1 MKVSNS
7 MNTSLL
13 KHLFAVLFMYVD
25 LTSCKQL
32 SDKAEKDKQP
42 RFEDSD
48 QNLYSPNHFSV
59 EAIENARTDWKMF
72 NHEADSML
80 IQLES
85 KIRELDWRSTKA
97 SINDKPKFKAD
108 VDSLKQILKFEK
120 ETIRSKNS
128 EFALKINTLNDSV
141 AAENET
147 FKRTFKHELQELE
160 RKVSHVFT
168 NHIR

>member
-1 MKVSNS
+1 MKVSND
-7 MNTSLL
+7 MNTSILKQLL
-13 KHLFAVLFMYVD
+13 TILLFYMGL
-25 LTSCKQL
+25 SGCKQL
-32 SDKAEKDKQP
+32 SDKAEKDQQP
-42 RFEDSD
+42 SFEEGD
-48 QNLYSPNHFSV
+48 QNLNPSKQYPA
-59 EAIENARTDWKMF
+59 EAIENARTDWKIF

-97 SINDKPKFKAD
+97 SKNDKPKFKAD

-120 ETIRSKNS
+120 VRIRSKNS
-128 EFALKINTLNDSV
+128 EFAVKINTLNDSM

-147 FKRTFKHELQELE
+147 FKRTFKHDLQELE
-160 RKVSHVFT
+160 MKVSHVFT